1 MSFSCQIFNARVSA
15 RSQKVTLKK
24 TASRAVFL
32 FAVFLLSAAWED
44 ASAQIGDITVTY
56 QQLDNG
62 DRQTTFSVS
71 NNRGNNGYHTY
82 MWYRLFDKDGCYGWK
97 SYDQKRYKEVFGQF
111 NGRNQTYTRKFTE
124 NEGKYICID
133 SFGVG
138 FADEKES
145 EQINYP
151 LWFSSATVDMSKLT
165 ITFTEQVKTTSKPAA
180 SVFTVDVTGV
190 DTDPTVSS
198 YTLSGKTAV
207 LTLSEPVSRGQT
219 VTVSYTKPSGATV
232 IEDSSGKDLVA
243 FTNKAV
249 TNVSPSP
256 EIGDITVSYQQ
267 LANGNRQTT
276 FSVSNNNG
284 SYGYFPDLWYRIF
297 DNKNDCYGS
306 NTINQSQYGKVSV
319 KFTGRGQTYTKS
331 FTENEGKYICV
342 ESVGVGV
349 ADEEESEQINYPL
362 WFSSATVDIS
372 TVTIKFSEPV
382 KTSSKPAASVFTV
395 DVSGM
400 SPNPTVSSYTLTG
413 STAQLTLSEPV
424 TKGQTVTVSYAKPS
438 GANATVIED
447 ESGKDLESFSGK
459 TVTNNSDP
467 SDALAIVGNDSGY
480 FLENDNEDLVAVTKT
495 VPAQSDL
502 FTKVVFNKRVKHTA
516 SSDSTARP
524 VIRYSIAG
532 GTSTQFAVVDQ
543 SATLAN
549 GQCQPYKQSTVEF
562 KEYLC
567 HYTVSTGDD
576 GAFVFEVGSATVD
589 LFDVALGSD
598 YIHST
603 SADVDADTP
612 KVMASPRNISL
623 SEGESGQFMVNLSFP
638 PDGGIVTVA
647 LASDNSS
654 VVVNPSQMT
663 FNSSNYETEQMVTLM
678 AVPDDDD
685 DDVVAKVTLNPSGV
699 NYALVESS
707 IVTVTATENSYLTT
721 WLAQVGGSVADQ
733 VLDAV
738 VDRMQA
744 TNSPGLEVT
753 LAGQPVDFSGSTTP
767 EELVNWGGHSNS
779 IGVEDAPG
787 KVETMNLEE
796 VLNFSSFNLTDTA
809 DSAGGTM
816 GIWGGT
822 TQSKFSHPVVSHEV
836 DGRVMT
842 GMFGVDYSLNDWL
855 AGVVVSHSK
864 AKGAFPNGGK
874 QLDAKLTA
882 ATAYGSTM
890 ASERITFWGMAGLGN
905 GSLSIVQ
912 SNRSTIKTDLSWSSA
927 AAGVRGTLSEGTEK
941 GKPRLELTSDALL
954 AKTSTEK
961 VTGLPANSATVRRIR
976 VGLESSWT
984 SQQSDGGIFTRM
996 LDVAVRH
1003 DSGDSANGL
1012 GVHLGGGISWHS
1024 PKSGMVM
1031 DFSGRSLVAHEDES
1045 KVSNWGI
1052 SFGLVLD
1059 RTPSSGFGPSFGV
1072 RHEIGEILNA
1082 QDALFATNGFS
1093 SDESKLNADRWSVES
1108 AWGFP
1113 VLNGKF
1119 SGGPVAE
1126 FGFHGDERDYSV
1138 GWQLM
1143 PELSSAPNFTFDV
1156 RAIRREKPDSTS
1168 ESQVRIEGRVSW

>member
-1 MSFSCQIFNARVSA
+1 MSFSCQICTAREFA
-15 RSQKVTLKK
+15 RSRKVTLNK

-32 FAVFLLSAAWED
+32 FAVLLLSAAWED
-44 ASAQIGDITVTY
+44 ASAEIGDITVTY

-133 SFGVG
+133 SFGAG
-138 FADEKES
+138 YAHEKES

-151 LWFSSATVDMSKLT
+151 LWFSSATVNMSKLT
-165 ITFTEQVKTTSKPAA
+165 INFSEAVKTSSKPAA
-180 SVFTVDVTGV
+180 SVFTVEVSGMSPN
-190 DTDPTVSS
+190 PTVSS
-198 YTLSGKTAV
+198 YTLSGSKAE
-207 LTLSEPVSRGQT
+207 LTLSEPVANGQT
-219 VTVSYTKPSGATV
+219 VKVSYTKPSGANATV
-232 IEDSSGKDLVA
+232 LEDLSGKDLVA
-243 FTNKAV
+243 FTQKAV
-249 TNVSPSP
+249 TNASPSAQ
-256 EIGDITVSYQQ
+256 IGDITVTYQQ
-267 LANGNRQTT
+267 LANGDRQTT
-276 FSVSNNNG
+276 FSVSNNYG
-284 SYGYFPDLWYRIF
+284 SHGYFPDLWYRIF

-306 NTINQSQYGKVSV
+306 NAIDQTQYGKVSV
-319 KFTGRGQTYTKS
+319 KFTGRDQTYTKT
-331 FTENEGKYICV
+331 FTENEGNYICV
-342 ESVGVGV
+342 ESVGAGV

-362 WFSSATVDIS
+362 WFSSAAVDKKTL
-372 TVTIKFSEPV
+372 TVTFTEDV
-382 KTSSKPAASVFTV
+382 KEDSKPAKDFFTV
-395 DVSGM
+395 KVNG
-400 SPNPTVSSYTLTG
+400 TVSDIVDSYTL
-413 STAQLTLSEPV
+413 SDNTAILTLSSPV
-424 TKGQTVTVSYAKPS
+424 FHGQTVTFSYSKPTDPS
-438 GANATVIED
+438 APVLED
-447 ESGKDLESFSGK
+447 TTGGDLGTFKDK
-459 TVTNNSDP
+459 PVTNNSDP
-467 SDALAIVGNDSGY
+467 IALAVKGSDSGY
-480 FLENDNEDLVAVTKT
+480 FRDDKGNLVAVTMT
-495 VPAQSDL
+495 VPADTDIY
-502 FTKVVFNKRVKHTA
+502 TKVVFNQPVKHTA
-516 SSDSTARP
+516 SSDASARP

-532 GTSTQFAVVDQ
+532 GTSTQFAIVDQ

-549 GQCQPYKQSTVEF
+549 GQCQPYKQSSVQF
-562 KEYLC
+562 GEYLC
-567 HYTVSTGDD
+567 RYTVSTGDD
-576 GAFVFEVGSATVD
+576 GEFVFEVGSATTD
-589 LFDVALGSD
+589 LSNATLGTD

-603 SADVDADTP
+603 GADVDADAP
-612 KVMASPRNISL
+612 KVMALPNNISL
-623 SEGESGQFMVNLSFP
+623 NEGESGQIMVNLSFP
-638 PDGGIVTVA
+638 PVGGSVTVA

-654 VVVNPSQMT
+654 VAVNPSQLT
-663 FNSSNYETEQMVTLM
+663 FTPSNYETLQPVMLM

-685 DDVVAKVTLNPSGV
+685 DDVVAKVTLNPSGA
-699 NYALVESS
+699 NYALAESS

-744 TNSPGLEVT
+744 TNSPGLEMT
-753 LAGQPVDFSGSTTP
+753 LAGQPVDVSGSTTP
-767 EELVNWGGHSNS
+767 EEIVNWGGHSTS
-779 IGVEDAPG
+779 IGVEDTPG

-822 TQSKFSHPVVSHEV
+822 TQSKFSHPVVAHEV

-842 GMFGVDYSLNDWL
+842 GMLGVDYSLNDWL

-874 QLDAKLTA
+874 QLDADLTA
-882 ATAYGSTM
+882 ATAYGSTK
-890 ASERITFWGMAGLGN
+890 ASERITFWGMAGLGK

-912 SNRSTIKTDLSWSSA
+912 TNRSTIKTDLSWSSA
-927 AAGVRGTLSEGTEK
+927 AAGVRGALSEGTEE
-941 GKPRLELTSDALL
+941 GKPRLDLTSDALL

-961 VTGLPANSATVRRIR
+961 VTGLPANSATVRRMR

-996 LDVAVRH
+996 LDVAIRH

-1031 DFSGRSLVAHEDES
+1031 DFSGRSLIAHEDES

-1052 SFGLVLD
+1052 SIGLVLD